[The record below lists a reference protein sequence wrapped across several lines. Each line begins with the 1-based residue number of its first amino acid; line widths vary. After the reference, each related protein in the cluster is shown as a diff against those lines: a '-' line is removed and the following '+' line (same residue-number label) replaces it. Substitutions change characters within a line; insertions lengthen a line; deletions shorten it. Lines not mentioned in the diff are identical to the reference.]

1 MHIKNCLI
9 FTRKIGQAK
18 KTEHK
23 IANWIGLFFVVR
35 CRKFEVTNLLDDG
48 LAPVRIAPKV
58 SAIFKML
65 PNSNENC
72 PFEVGDNPLDS
83 TKRHDLLKKYLIS
96 NGFID
101 VFF

>member
-23 IANWIGLFFVVR
+23 IANWIGPFFVVR

-48 LAPVRIAPKV
+48 MASVSIAPKV

-72 PFEVGDNPLDS
+72 PFEVGDNPLNS